1 MKLKTYLASINATD
15 AEFAKKLGKDRSA
28 ITKYRSGKITPPL
41 DVIAMI
47 DKITKGAVS
56 FRDFLSKGGA

>member
-1 MKLKTYLASINATD
+1 MKLKNYLASENITD
-15 AEFAKKLGKDRSA
+15 AVFAKTLGKDRSA

-47 DKITKGAVS
+47 DKITKGSVS